1 MVRHDLFCKYAK
13 IIPYLPGLFVIVFLK
28 VSSYYEQKGTL
39 RMRKSEK
46 KVSRYIKRAETSRD
60 LLMKVVNFL
69 HYGDTHCPL
78 IQLFIF
84 KQWQFP
90 HNSAGA
96 MFTTLWDK
104 DLLVIW
110 DKSIHCGYGI
120 LRWNSFPWQ
129 GFLRRDEENLWNF
142 DRWDASRRTRGISR
156 FCCLWK
162 YFITYL

>member
-1 MVRHDLFCKYAK
+1 MSKKAHSGWEKVRKKFQDTSS
-13 IIPYLPGLFVIVFLK
+13 VLK
-28 VSSYYEQKGTL
+28 L
-39 RMRKSEK
+39 L
-46 KVSRYIKRAETSRD
+46 ETCSWKW
-60 LLMKVVNFL
+60 LISL

-78 IQLFIF
+78 IQVLIF

-90 HNSAGA
+90 HNSALA
-96 MFTTLWDK
+96 MFSMLWDK

-142 DRWDASRRTRGISR
+142 DKWDASRRTRGISR
-156 FCCLWK
+156 VLLLVEVFHNLPVNK
-162 YFITYL
+162 YSRKTLIFITATFNP